1 MSRLRALG
9 RGRSLELLASVPLGR
24 VVFTERALP
33 AIRPVNHLVDGDS
46 VVIRS
51 TLGSA
56 LVGAALRKGGIVVAY
71 EADQIDVTTHAGW
84 SVVVTGTAH
93 LVQNESDV
101 TRYEN
106 LLHSWVDLHMDCV
119 VRIQADLVDGYEL
132 QPS

>member
-1 MSRLRALG
+1 MSRLRALE

-84 SVVVTGTAH
+84 SVVVTGTAQ

-101 TRYEN
+101 ARYEN
-106 LLHSWVDLHMDCV
+106 LLHSWVDLHVDCV